1 MRGYE
6 DIQDEYEEFDDP
18 DSSNTARH
26 RSKKQIF
33 GIAFLIA
40 ALIGSTVAAKI
51 TLSNG
56 RIEFGQGLYRIKA
69 CDQWV
74 GIGLYPSAAVY
85 GGLSKVKTVELV
97 GLDPRLCK
105 NVVFRIKFYK
115 NTDLNNPLPLFYG
128 VTGTDTSTS
137 SATLGN
143 VTQISLYDT
152 ATVSYP
158 SPVSSYNSYASK
170 ALTLIDMSGANIT
183 YGDAYHSITYY
194 AATGTYRITFLE
206 PNNNQTDL
214 KCFYSD
220 VDKITIES
228 SNLPS

>member
-6 DIQDEYEEFDDP
+6 DAYDEYAEFDEQGS
-18 DSSNTARH
+18 DSLSRNRGK
-26 RSKKQIF
+26 RQIF
-33 GIAFLIA
+33 GISFLIA
-40 ALIGSTVAAKI
+40 ALVSTTVAANI
-51 TLSNG
+51 TISKG

-85 GGLSKVKTVELV
+85 GGLSKIKTVELV

-115 NTDLNNPLPLFYG
+115 NSDLNTPLPLFYG
-128 VTGTDTSTS
+128 VTGTDTVTA

-143 VTQISLYDT
+143 VTQLSLYDS

-170 ALTLIDMSGANIT
+170 ALTLMNMAGVNIG

-194 AATGTYRITFLE
+194 AAKGTYRITFLE
-206 PNNNQTDL
+206 PNNDQSDL
-214 KCFYSD
+214 KCFYPD

-228 SNLPS
+228 ANLPS